1 MNPSMDAI
9 YLLSPQAHI
18 VDCLLA
24 DIDRRRY
31 KTCFLVWTSVLD
43 PQLRRKIDGSP
54 FAKQAIAGFE
64 TLTIDFYPRE
74 SHLITFRDPWSFPV
88 LYHPACNGLVRKHMQ
103 DLAQKVGCSLLPFS
117 LQLSRQLSA
126 YTEVTDH
133 RLVRVSG

>member
-9 YLLSPQAHI
+9 YILSPQAHI

-31 KTCFLVWTSVLD
+31 KQCFLVWTSVLD

-64 TLTIDFYPRE
+64 TLTIDFFPRE
-74 SHLITFRDPWSFPV
+74 SHLVTFRDPWSFPV
-88 LYHPACNGLVRKHMQ
+88 LFHPACNGLVRKHMQ
-103 DLAQKVGCSLLPFS
+103 DLAQKVGCFLSVSYWRFS
-117 LQLSRQLSA
+117 AHGRVA
-126 YTEVTDH
+126 DH
-133 RLVRVSG
+133 RFVCVSR